1 MEGTVAA
8 ETVEGPLVE
17 RSADEKTVVEE
28 TVN

>member
-1 MEGTVAA
+1 MEGTVTE
-8 ETVEGPLVE
+8 ETVEGQLVE